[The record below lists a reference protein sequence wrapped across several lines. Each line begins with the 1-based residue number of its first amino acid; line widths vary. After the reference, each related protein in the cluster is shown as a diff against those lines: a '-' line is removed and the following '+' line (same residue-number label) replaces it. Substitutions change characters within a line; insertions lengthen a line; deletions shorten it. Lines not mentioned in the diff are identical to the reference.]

1 MEFVRNVAVAFCSAA
16 VFTGAVTLVS
26 GHRLEKSMRYITALI
41 LLCTVLSSFAKT
53 DLNFTAYSANTH
65 KSESRVLEAVSIYE
79 AEYLVAELMRQ
90 HTLNFEK
97 IAVTSTKNQDGCI
110 IINEISIK
118 GADDR
123 KKTESVLKMEGIDC
137 RVVFE

>member
-1 MEFVRNVAVAFCSAA
+1 MGYNSLRNEVNPMKIGIIGGGKVGCC
-16 VFTGAVTLVS
+16 L
-26 GHRLEKSMRYITALI
+26 
-41 LLCTVLSSFAKT
+41 
-53 DLNFTAYSANTH
+53 
-65 KSESRVLEAVSIYE
+65 
-79 AEYLVAELMRQ
+79 AEYLQNHLVGITAS
-90 HTLNFEK
+90 
-97 IAVTSTKNQDGCI
+97 TSTKNQDGYI